1 MEILFVFVIALVSAM
16 LQATIGFGFSILAMI
31 FLPRLLPYPAAVTLN
46 ISIALMNTS
55 YLSIRNRRHIEWKT
69 LMPLLIPSL
78 IIGVV
83 FTLGSAS
90 LDSLY
95 MDIILGAVLVIL
107 SLYFIAF
114 ADKIKINPNPLSGAL
129 MGSIAGIGNGFFGIG
144 GPPAVLYLMPAV
156 KDKREYLATIQ
167 CYFALCNIANLS
179 LRIAM
184 SEYTLDLLPFT
195 LSGWVGVLIGTF
207 IGFQFFKKMD
217 LSFLKRFVYFF
228 VGINGIYLIVTS
240 LIK

>member
-1 MEILFVFVIALVSAM
+1 MDIALVFAIALVSAM

-55 YLSIRNRRHIEWKT
+55 YLSIKHRKHIAWKT
-69 LMPLLIPSL
+69 VMPLLIPTL
-78 IIGVV
+78 ICGVI

-90 LDSLY
+90 VDSLY
-95 MDIILGAVLVIL
+95 MDMILGAVLIIL

-114 ADKIKINPNPLSGAL
+114 ADKIKINPSPLSGAL

-156 KDKREYLATIQ
+156 KDKKEYLATIQ
-167 CYFALCNIANLS
+167 CYFALCNIANLL

-184 SEYTLDLLPFT
+184 GAYTLELVPLT
-195 LSGWVGVLIGTF
+195 ISGWCGVLIGTL

-228 VGINGIYLIVTS
+228 VGINGMYLIATS